1 MMTRFV
7 SPTEKSQR
15 PLLVLAF
22 ALSAFSVTTSIVG
35 QLLWYNLSILI
46 ITNRCRNRCPG
57 ENRLARSWRVRDGEK
72 KVSARCVT
80 TNCVPQGEG
89 DSFQMGVAMCKCLG
103 GERRGEKS
111 VGEMSQGIVL
121 RSEKASRLHYSKLLS
136 QCLGEKKIVGFWR
149 EREKCR
155 RDVSQGIVRFRQPPI
170 GGGVPPCPT
179 WRHHRTA
186 TAQQTKIVAK

>member
-1 MMTRFV
+1 MSRGESTRA
-7 SPTEKSQR
+7 
-15 PLLVLAF
+15 LL
-22 ALSAFSVTTSIVG
+22 
-35 QLLWYNLSILI
+35 
-46 ITNRCRNRCPG
+46 
-57 ENRLARSWRVRDGEK
+57 GEK

-80 TNCVPQGEG
+80 TNCLPQGG
-89 DSFQMGVAMCKCLG
+89 GYSSKCLG

-121 RSEKASRLHYSKLLS
+121 RSEEASRLHYSKLLS